1 MLAGSLPCRL
11 FHPPKFASIPED
23 EILAIAP

>member
-11 FHPPKFASIPED
+11 FPPQFASIPED
-23 EILAIAP
+23 EILVIAP